1 MWNKNMLELIGN
13 TPLVQLNSITRSI
26 KPTLLVKLELFNPL
40 GSIKDRIA
48 FTMINEAEKRGD
60 LVPNGTIVE
69 MTSGNTGVGI
79 AWQSALKGYKAIII
93 GSERISSQKENIM
106 KALGAQVIKCK
117 THDEQLR
124 VADQHIKGIPNS
136 YFINQLDSQDNVAAH
151 YDTTGPEIW
160 EQTEGKLEYVVA
172 GIGSGGT
179 ASGVSKY
186 LKEKNKNIKIIG
198 VDGEESIYYNY
209 FYKGNKE
216 ETGSHNIEGIGN
228 EKIQKAI
235 HFDRIDEII
244 RISDND
250 AYSMSKRLLKEEGIF
265 AGASSGAIVC
275 AALQI
280 AENLPADTIIVAILP
295 DIGYTYLNHVFN
307 EA

>member
-1 MWNKNMLELIGN
+1 MWNKSMQELIGN
-13 TPLVQLNSITRSI
+13 TPLVQLNNITKSI
-26 KPTLLVKLELFNPL
+26 KPTVLVKLELFNPL

-48 FTMINEAEKRGD
+48 FTMIHEAEKRGD

-79 AWQSALKGYKAIII
+79 AWQAALKGYKAIII
-93 GSERISSQKENIM
+93 GSERISPQKEIIM

-117 THDEQLR
+117 TYDEQ
-124 VADQHIKGIPNS
+124 VGEAAQAVKEIPNS
-136 YFINQLDSQDNVAAH
+136 FFINQLDSQDNVAAH

-160 EQTEGKLEYVVA
+160 EQTEGKVEYVVA

-186 LKEKNKNIKIIG
+186 LKEKNSNIKIIG
-198 VDGEESIYYNY
+198 IDGEGSIFYNY
-209 FYKGNKE
+209 FYNGIME

-228 EKIQKAI
+228 DKIQKAI

-244 RISDND
+244 SIPDD
-250 AYSMSKRLLKEEGIF
+250 QAYSMSRRLLKEEGIF
-265 AGASSGAIVC
+265 AGASSGAIVS

-280 AENLPADTIIVAILP
+280 AENLPSDKIIVAILP

-307 EA
+307 KL